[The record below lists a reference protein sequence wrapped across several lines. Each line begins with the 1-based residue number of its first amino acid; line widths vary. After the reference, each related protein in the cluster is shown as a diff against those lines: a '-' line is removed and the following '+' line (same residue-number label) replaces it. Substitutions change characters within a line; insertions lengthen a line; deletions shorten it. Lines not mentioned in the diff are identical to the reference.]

1 MHVEKHAVSF
11 IYQATSWE
19 KRRRFCVENVLS
31 RVLTSLLQISFGI
44 SGISTRKKWWVK
56 HQSFVPVQQQT
67 EHQTFFFI
75 SKKEMSVTLMAEKN
89 ITETLNLKVTI
100 TQQQASEAVMN
111 DLLKKPTF
119 KGDVLKKKTLAKSSN
134 VLLTDCNPW
143 GDDRNFSSGN
153 SSSHLQNRNPT
164 HPSSKSLQQ
173 NP

>member
-1 MHVEKHAVSF
+1 MVGETSEFCTCTTTNGAPNFFLHQQEINVCKVDCREK
-11 IYQATSWE
+11 YNT
-19 KRRRFCVENVLS
+19 
-31 RVLTSLLQISFGI
+31 
-44 SGISTRKKWWVK
+44 
-56 HQSFVPVQQQT
+56 
-67 EHQTFFFI
+67 
-75 SKKEMSVTLMAEKN
+75 
-89 ITETLNLKVTI
+89 TLNLKVTI
-100 TQQQASEAVMN
+100 TQQQVSQAVMN